1 MGNLEM
7 NSELHLPA
15 ENRFIGGLIILLFV
29 PQHSRKTPSWGVKLM
44 QDYKIQFKRSAIC
57 TEIRELLSGRF
68 ALLLSNRSYSN

>member
-1 MGNLEM
+1 MERWTGNLEL

-15 ENRFIGGLIILLFV
+15 ENRFIGGLINLLFV

-57 TEIRELLSGRF
+57 TSAQKLER
-68 ALLLSNRSYSN
+68 